1 MDKSSRERKI
11 TTPVLFLIFNRPDLT
26 QKVFNAIRD
35 VKPSKLFV
43 AADGPRVS
51 KPEDKEKCFASRK
64 IIEQADWECDVQT
77 LFREENLGCRIAISS
92 AIDWFFENVDEGIIL
107 EDDCL
112 PSKSFFWFCQELLEK
127 FRDDERVMQINGN
140 YYLDGLIE
148 FKESYYFSALNGCWG
163 WATWKRAWK
172 QFDSEMTGYHDFKKA
187 GSIKK
192 YFKDKDISD
201 WMLSYLDEAAMPNCN
216 IWSTQWAYAIMRSN
230 GLSITPTVNFVQNI
244 GFTKEATTG
253 SHESFKKYTEYLP
266 QEMDEITHHGAI
278 EHAVAADVLQFKS
291 IIKLT
296 DPRCTGKVKYAAIEA
311 VKNLFPQ
318 RFKDQIKKYLRRL
331 L

>member
-1 MDKSSRERKI
+1 MSKGD
-11 TTPVLFLIFNRPDLT
+11 TQAAPVLFLIFNRPSLT
-26 QKVFNAIRD
+26 QQVFNNIRKT
-35 VKPSKLFV
+35 KPSRLFI
-43 AADGPRVS
+43 AADGPRESRPDDFEQCRKSREIVS
-51 KPEDKEKCFASRK
+51 
-64 IIEQADWECDVQT
+64 QVDWDCDVKL
-77 LFREENLGCRIAISS
+77 LFRDENLGCRVAVSS

-127 FRDDERVMQINGN
+127 YRDDERVMQINGN
-140 YYLDGLIE
+140 YYLDDLME
-148 FKESYYFSALNGCWG
+148 FRESYYFSALNGCWG

-187 GSIKK
+187 ESIEK
-192 YFKDKDISD
+192 YFKDKEISD
-201 WMLSYLDEAAMPNCN
+201 WMESYLDEAVMPNCN
-216 IWSTQWAYAIMRSN
+216 IWSTRWTYTIIKSN

-253 SHESFKKYTEYLP
+253 SHESFKKYTEYFP
-266 QEMDEITHHGAI
+266 QEMDEITHPVAI
-278 EHAVAADVLQFKS
+278 EHAVAADVLQFES

-296 DPRCTGKVKYAAIEA
+296 DPRCTGKGQLSAIEA

-318 RFKDQIKKYLRRL
+318 RFKSQIKKFLKRFL
-331 L
+331 

>member
-1 MDKSSRERKI
+1 M
-11 TTPVLFLIFNRPDLT
+11 TVPVLLLIFNRPDT
-26 QKVFNAIRD
+26 TKKVFDIIRQ

-43 AADGPRVS
+43 ASDGPREGNS
-51 KPEDKEKCFASRK
+51 NDERLCKQARN
-64 IIEQADWECDVQT
+64 ITEQVDWECDVKY
-77 LFREENLGCRIAISS
+77 LYRDKNLGCRVAISS
-92 AIDWFFENVDEGIIL
+92 GIDWFFEYVDEGIIL

-112 PSKSFFWFCQELLEK
+112 PSKSFFCFCQELLEK
-127 FRDDERVMQINGN
+127 YRDDERVMQINGN
-140 YYLDGLIE
+140 YYLDGLME
-148 FKESYYFSALNGCWG
+148 FKESYYFSALNACWG

-201 WMLSYLDEAAMPNCN
+201 WMESYLDEAAMPNCN
-216 IWSTQWAYAIMRSN
+216 IWSTQWSYAIIKSN

-266 QEMDEITHHGAI
+266 QEMDEITHPGAI

-296 DPRCTGKVKYAAIEA
+296 DPRCTGKVKHAAIEA

-318 RFKDQIKKYLRRL
+318 RFKDQIKKYLGRFL
-331 L
+331 